1 MREISLLDIF
11 VDADGCPVKD
21 EVYRVAKRYGLEV
34 YLVANSWMRCPEGAW
49 LKQILVEGSPNA
61 ADDWIVDHVQEND
74 IVITGDIPLASRCI
88 HKGAKVLG
96 LKGLPFTE
104 DNIGGV
110 LATRDLLAE
119 LREQGARTRGPDP
132 FKKQDRSR
140 FLQAL
145 DAMVHA
151 IRRTQA

>member
-1 MREISLLDIF
+1 MLAVFIDG
-11 VDADGCPVKD
+11 DGCPVKD
-21 EVYRVAKRYGLEV
+21 EVYRVAQRYELEV
-34 YLVANSWMRCPEGAW
+34 FLVANKWMRTPGGDW
-49 LKQILVEGSPNA
+49 LRLVVVEDGPNA
-61 ADDWIVDHVQEND
+61 ADDWIAAHVEAHD

-88 HKGAKVLG
+88 QKGARVLG

-110 LATRDLLAE
+110 LATRDLLAD
-119 LREQGARTRGPDP
+119 LREQGERTRGPDP
-132 FKKQDRSR
+132 FSKQDRSR

-151 IRRTQA
+151 IRKSTSM

>member
-1 MREISLLDIF
+1 MLRIF

-21 EVYRVAKRYGLEV
+21 EVYRVAKRYGLDV
-34 YLVANSWMRCPEGAW
+34 FVVANSWMRVPETDW
-49 LKQILVEGSPNA
+49 LELVVVESHLDA
-61 ADDWIVDHVQEND
+61 ADDWIVEHAGEDD

-119 LREQGARTRGPDP
+119 LREQGAKTRGPDP
-132 FKKQDRSR
+132 FSKQDRAR
-140 FLQAL
+140 FLQQL

-151 IRRTQA
+151 IRRKA